1 MTSHALS
8 ISNLSYHYR
17 DTWSGRRIAA
27 LHPFSLSVGAG
38 ETFGFL
44 GHNGAGKTTTIKNIL
59 GLVQPTS
66 GSIEIFGLNSG
77 DPESRRGVGYVP
89 ENPYFYDYL
98 KVKEAVRMGA
108 DLAGVPRRDVNRQV
122 NDILERVGL
131 SARASAPL
139 RTLSK
144 GLLQRVAIAQ
154 ALIASPRLLILD
166 EPFSGLDPLG
176 RREIRDLFE
185 QQRSAGVTIFM
196 ASHILSDV
204 EYLCERVSIM
214 VRGEL
219 KGVFSLADIR
229 RQSIKGAE
237 LCVESS
243 GYDDH
248 IWQGFSC
255 SSNRRGDLLTLI
267 FNNEAQAQRALEW
280 AVRNDQRVISFNR
293 REETLENLYLS
304 HVDTATAREE
314 G

>member
-1 MTSHALS
+1 MTSDALV

-17 DTWSGRRIAA
+17 DTWSGRRISA
-27 LHPFSLSVGAG
+27 LRPFSLAVQTG

-59 GLVQPTS
+59 RLVQPTS
-66 GSIEIFGLNSG
+66 GSIQIFGCNNS

-108 DLAGVPRRDVNRQV
+108 DLAGVPQRNVNRLV
-122 NDILERVGL
+122 NDLLERIGL

-154 ALIASPRLLILD
+154 ALIAGPRLLILD

-185 QQRSAGVTIFM
+185 EQRAAGVTIFM

-229 RQSIKGAE
+229 SQSIKGAE
-237 LCVESS
+237 LCVESI
-243 GYDDH
+243 GEDDH
-248 IWQGFSC
+248 QWSEFSC
-255 SSNRRGDLLTLI
+255 TFHRRGALLTLVLS
-267 FNNEAQAQRALEW
+267 NEAEADRALER
-280 AVRNDQRVISFNR
+280 AVRNGNRVISFNK